1 MDENKRVVGVVEN
14 RPLDSVKPNAWNPNR
29 MTDFEMRSLSDGLL
43 RDGWLSSQAV
53 LVWGKDAKGKRR
65 DVIIDGEHR
74 WTAARELG
82 FVEGPMVVLD
92 GLTEAQAK
100 ALTIKMNSKRGRFDE
115 DLLKNL
121 IGEIQFDLA
130 VPDLSVE
137 LGINPDELMRHLTV
151 REEFIEPSFKPED
164 RQRVAEAPPEGL
176 VPVVQQLGMAQ
187 IFYTK
192 EQLVEFHRLSAEAA
206 KRLGTKNLSETV
218 FEALKLIADTE
229 EAK

>member
-1 MDENKRVVGVVEN
+1 MESKRVVGVVEN

-115 DLLKNL
+115 DLLRTL

-137 LGINPDELMRHLTV
+137 LGIDPDNLMRHLAIEAETIEADVVRSPVSEASPTV
-151 REEFIEPSFKPED
+151 FSSSQQIAMLQLFYTREHAEEF
-164 RQRVAEAPPEGL
+164 RR
-176 VPVVQQLGMAQ
+176 
-187 IFYTK
+187 
-192 EQLVEFHRLSAEAA
+192 LVEIVGKQLSTKDVSATVLECLRLVEGARS
-206 KRLGTKNLSETV
+206 
-218 FEALKLIADTE
+218 
-229 EAK
+229 